1 MTSIETMKKESSQ
14 LLQLVSFMIGDEEYG
29 VDILLVQEIIRML
42 QVTKVPNAPD
52 YVDGVINLRGRI
64 IPVID
69 LRCKLGIE
77 RKEHDKN
84 TRIVVVEVSGKT
96 VGFIVDAVTE
106 VLRIPESIT
115 EAPPEIV
122 TGVNS
127 EYIKAVGKLEDR
139 LLILV
144 DIEKMLAASEKIEIQ
159 EAAQ

>member
-1 MTSIETMKKESSQ
+1 MTSIDTMKKEGSQ
-14 LLQLVSFMIGDEEYG
+14 LLQLVSFMIGEEEYG

-115 EAPPEIV
+115 EEPPEIV

-144 DIEKMLAASEKIEIQ
+144 DIEKMLASSVKIEIQ
-159 EAAQ
+159 EV